1 MTPEEF
7 RNNLDRAIDKTAEE
21 MKEVMQEAAVSAKAI
36 VTRRI
41 QNKGLNK
48 QYSRNPLPIF
58 FFNGRALNAGGRALL
73 QKKKKLGEG
82 ISYEEWR
89 KAQGLPTNGV
99 RLTYSGKMFQ
109 GWNVPSAERK
119 GLVVRGLVGG
129 INKEVRDKL
138 KWNKSRF
145 PDFDKPEPSEKQLI
159 KEQLVAPRLKE
170 LLQKN
175 LFNR

>member
-21 MKEVMQEAAVSAKAI
+21 MKEVMQVAAVSAKNI
-36 VTRRI
+36 LKTRI
-41 QNKGLNK
+41 QNKGLNR

-89 KAQGLPTNGV
+89 KAQGLPVDKVN
-99 RLTYSGKMFQ
+99 LTYTGKMFG
-109 GWNVPSAERK
+109 GWNQPGSERK
-119 GLVVRGLVGG
+119 GLVIRGFVGG

-145 PDFDKPEPSEKQLI
+145 PDFDKPTPEEKKFI
-159 KEQLVAPRLKE
+159 KENLVAPRLKE